1 MAAISPETKVGMEF
15 SLVPPKTVVQ
25 ENGNGAAFDISGST
39 SRLFICL
46 LVIANII
53 EQESLD
59 ISIWGSVDQADW
71 GAKPILKFPQRFYR
85 GQTQMVLDLG
95 ERPEVKFIRARWDV
109 NRWGRG
115 SPVPMFEFSLHAREV
130 PRTS

>member
-1 MAAISPETKVGMEF
+1 MEF
-15 SLVPPKTVVQ
+15 YLVPPKTVVR
-25 ENGNGAAFDISGST
+25 EKGDSAAFDISGSA
-39 SRLFICL
+39 SRLFVCL
-46 LVIANII
+46 LVITNII

-59 ISIWGSVDQADW
+59 ISIWGSRDQTVW

-95 ERPEVKFIRARWDV
+95 ERPEVKFLRAHWDV

-115 SPVPMFEFSLHAREV
+115 SPVPMFEFSLEAREV